1 MLADKFAKCFLC
13 FYVIA
18 EMRPLPKD
26 KRVKHELG
34 DTEQAHDT
42 PVHEPSGQS
51 IIILGVNCLERRI
64 CWILCWKGWRSML
77 VSNTLRHS
85 Q

>member
-1 MLADKFAKCFLC
+1 MLADKIAKCFLC
-13 FYVIA
+13 FNVIA

-42 PVHEPSGQS
+42 PVHEPSG
-51 IIILGVNCLERRI
+51 
-64 CWILCWKGWRSML
+64 
-77 VSNTLRHS
+77 
-85 Q
+85 